1 MNTMAD
7 RWKGASG
14 PAALGRK
21 IVEVT
26 PGASDLADGVAKT
39 VVALSSGNVT
49 IVPADNDNADT
60 ITFTGVQAGWHS
72 PVQVRRVTAATAT
85 VGAVYD

>member
-1 MNTMAD
+1 MSD

-14 PAALGRK
+14 PQSLGRK

-39 VVALSSGNVT
+39 VVALAGGDVT
-49 IVPADNDNADT
+49 IVPADNDNGDT
-60 ITFTGVQAGWHS
+60 ITFTGVAVGWYA

-85 VGAVYD
+85 IGAVYD